1 MLEPIHQLMIGRAS
15 GNSPSRAREV
25 DNHGSLG
32 GADAGSCPGDL
43 EHRNQGKKRNRF
55 GGEPEEPEILKHG
68 GIVEACFLFE
78 RAFRS
83 RIRIRLPQS
92 VDELAILSAEV
103 FFLSCAD
110 VIGDSVLVYHSRT
123 SLPAL
128 DQS

>member
-1 MLEPIHQLMIGRAS
+1 MIGRAS
-15 GNSPSRAREV
+15 GNNPSRSCEV
-25 DNHGSLG
+25 DNHGSFG
-32 GADAGSCPGDL
+32 GANAGSRPGDL
-43 EHRNQGKKRNRF
+43 QHRNQGKKRNRF
-55 GGEPEEPEILKHG
+55 GSESEKPEILEHG

-78 RAFRS
+78 CAFRS
-83 RIRIRLPQS
+83 RIRVRLPQS

-110 VIGDSVLVYHSRT
+110 VIGDSVLVYHSHP